1 MVTADTGASTLAARV
16 VCRTIIPA
24 LALLVGG
31 VLSALW
37 HWGPQT
43 LYFDILRFGGIDP
56 FRFPFLDIHAVLAA
70 AECHR
75 QGVDVYLVNPCDA
88 LGRVHVYSPFWL
100 VVTPAFFDTRA
111 TAWVG
116 SSLDLLVILSLA
128 AVLRPAKRGEL
139 LILGLA
145 VLSPV
150 TAYALERANC
160 DLVVFLLVLWGSV
173 LDRRPYPYRIGC
185 YALYLLAGL
194 LKYYPLVLLALVV
207 RERRRD
213 ALWIVGLAGATV
225 LLLAAADP
233 VALAKALANIP
244 RLSYFADSFS
254 ALNLPYGLAEELASP
269 RHRPIGAVLLLGLL
283 LAVAAART
291 RRTVALLDAAA
302 LGRTGA
308 EAECLTVGALLLVAC
323 FLVAQN
329 VDYRGIYLLLVMPGL
344 IGLRRAA
351 EDAAVRR
358 FLTRTIA
365 AVLFL
370 AWEEFFRRGL
380 HALAVMAPTG
390 GLGVRTE
397 ALFWLGRELLW
408 WWLIAGLAAIVLSQ
422 LSPAPLVGD
431 ARAGFSRLLRGRER
445 PRAVEG

>member
-43 LYFDILRFGGIDP
+43 LYFDILRFGGVDP

-75 QGVDVYLVNPCDA
+75 QGVDVYLANPCDA

-128 AVLRPAKRGEL
+128 AVLRPATRGEL
-139 LILGLA
+139 LVLALA

-160 DLVVFLLVLWGSV
+160 DLVVLLLVLWGSV
-173 LDRRPYPYRIGC
+173 LDRARYPYRIGC

-194 LKYYPLVLLALVV
+194 LKYYPLVLLALAV

-213 ALWIVGLAGATV
+213 ALWIVGLAGGTV

-254 ALNLPYGLAEELASP
+254 ALNLPFGLAEELVSP
-269 RHRPIGAVLLLGLL
+269 RYRPITAALLLGLL
-283 LAVAAART
+283 LTVAAART
-291 RRTVALLDAAA
+291 RRTVALLDATAF
-302 LGRTGA
+302 GRAGA
-308 EAECLTVGALLLVAC
+308 KAECLTVGALLLAAC
-323 FLVAQN
+323 FLAGQN
-329 VDYRGIYLLLVMPGL
+329 VDYRGIYFLLAMPGL
-344 IGLRRAA
+344 ICLRRTA
-351 EDAAVRR
+351 EDAAARQ
-358 FLTRTIA
+358 FLTRMIA
-365 AVLFL
+365 AVLLL

-390 GLGVRTE
+390 GLGVRAE
-397 ALFWLGRELLW
+397 ALLWLGRELLW

-422 LSPAPLVGD
+422 LSLAPPVGD
-431 ARAGFSRLLRGRER
+431 GRARFARFRSGRER
-445 PRAVEG
+445 ARAVEG